1 MKAHHLLGVMLLTAV
16 VGACHASSPPSDDAA
31 AAAPPPRP
39 AEASAQA
46 PNADAVLASMDTRT
60 PVPLLP
66 MMANHQKQN
75 MRDHLVAVQEITAG
89 IAANDFAAIEHAS
102 SRIGFSEQ
110 MGAMCK
116 HMGAGAAGFTD
127 RALAFHH
134 TADGIGDAA
143 KRHDMKA
150 VLAKLNETLSAC
162 TSCHATY
169 KQRVVDDATWT
180 SLTNQQAPASMAP

>member
-1 MKAHHLLGVMLLTAV
+1 MKRRHALVLSMFCAV
-16 VGACHASSPPSDDAA
+16 IGCRTSTEPSTD
-31 AAAPPPRP
+31 
-39 AEASAQA
+39 ASAATPARSADPSPQA
-46 PNADAVLASMDTRT
+46 KTADAVLASMDTRT

-89 IAANDFAAIEHAS
+89 VAANDFAAIEQGAK
-102 SRIGFSEQ
+102 RIGFSEQ

-116 HMGAGAAGFTD
+116 HMGSGAAGFTD

-134 TADGIGDAA
+134 TADGIGEAA
-143 KRHDMKA
+143 KRKDMKA
-150 VLAKLNETLSAC
+150 VLAKLNETLTAC

-169 KQRVVDDATWT
+169 KQQVVDAATWT
-180 SLTNQQAPASMAP
+180 SLTGEQASGHPPPP

>member
-1 MKAHHLLGVMLLTAV
+1 
-16 VGACHASSPPSDDAA
+16 
-31 AAAPPPRP
+31 
-39 AEASAQA
+39 
-46 PNADAVLASMDTRT
+46 MDSRT

-89 IAANDFAAIEHAS
+89 IAASDFAAIERAS
-102 SRIGFSEQ
+102 GRIGFSEQ

-116 HMGAGAAGFTD
+116 HMGAGAAGFTE

-150 VLAKLNETLSAC
+150 VLAKLDETLSAC

-180 SLTNQQAPASMAP
+180 SLTNQQAPATMQH

>member
-1 MKAHHLLGVMLLTAV
+1 MKSPEFFSVLMTICV
-16 VGACHASSPPSDDAA
+16 ACACQSPNNSPTDHS
-31 AAAPPPRP
+31 AAAPSRP
-39 AEASAQA
+39 AEAAPRA
-46 PNADAVLASMDTRT
+46 PNAEAVLASMDTRT

-75 MRDHLVAVQEITAG
+75 MREHLVAVQEITAG
-89 IAANDFAAIEHAS
+89 VAANDFPAIEHAA

-116 HMGAGAAGFTD
+116 HMGAGAPGFTE

-134 TADGIGDAA
+134 LADGIGEAA
-143 KRHDMKA
+143 KRHDMPA
-150 VLAKLNETLSAC
+150 VLSKLNETLGSC

-169 KQRVVDDATWT
+169 KQRVVDDETWV
-180 SLTNQQAPASMAP
+180 SLTNEQAPASVQH